1 MEIKS
6 ESPFC
11 QIRID
16 KDGVW
21 YYKGAE
27 MFRKEIVNFFYQ
39 NLRQDESGNYLIEL
53 ENDRCYL
60 EVEDTPFVVRS
71 VHRALSEKEGKTV
84 FYLLL
89 SDDIVEALDPETLR
103 VGDENVFYCS
113 VKNRRF
119 EARFLRPAYYQ
130 LADDIEYDEEQDKYF
145 ILLDGERYYIKDGI
159 HSQSHHREA

>member
-71 VHRALSEKEGKTV
+71 VHRA
-84 FYLLL
+84 
-89 SDDIVEALDPETLR
+89 R
-103 VGDENVFYCS
+103 VASPGIGDAVVQC
-113 VKNRRF
+113 
-119 EARFLRPAYYQ
+119 APGPA
-130 LADDIEYDEEQDKYF
+130 
-145 ILLDGERYYIKDGI
+145 
-159 HSQSHHREA
+159 